1 MTFEYENLLL
11 LKSPQNNVA
20 PNKKKYISYMPEA
33 IWDKFN
39 DLIDEP
45 VVQCYVPVV
54 KNTLYLI
61 MIIKITNTF

>member
-1 MTFEYENLLL
+1 MWH
-11 LKSPQNNVA
+11 QI
-20 PNKKKYISYMPEA
+20 KKKYISYMPEA
-33 IWDKFN
+33 LWDKFN

-45 VVQCYVPVV
+45 VVQCYIPVV

>member
-1 MTFEYENLLL
+1 
-11 LKSPQNNVA
+11 
-20 PNKKKYISYMPEA
+20 MPEA
-33 IWDKFN
+33 LWDKFN